1 MTLGRLLIAWLPVAV
16 CFAGAT
22 GLAARLTEPQG
33 TFRPA
38 LVYLYRAAGRASVE
52 ALALTLLASLWFD
65 TLGSGAWWLP
75 VTLVGTLVAIAGAA
89 PVLPSV
95 PHARRTIVMLFLIDV
110 LRYVGAGA
118 LLTWRLG

>member
-1 MTLGRLLIAWLPVAV
+1 MTLGRLLLAWLPVAV

-22 GLAARLTEPQG
+22 GLAARLTEPGG
-33 TFRPA
+33 TFSPT
-38 LVYLYRAAGRASVE
+38 LVYLYRAAGRASIE

-65 TLGSGAWWLP
+65 TLGSGVWWLP
-75 VTLVGTLVAIAGAA
+75 VMLVGTLVAIAGAA

-95 PHARRTIVMLFLIDV
+95 PHSRRTIVVLFFVDV

-118 LLTWRLG
+118 LLMWRLR

>member
-1 MTLGRLLIAWLPVAV
+1 MTLGRLLLAWLPVAV

-22 GLAARLTEPQG
+22 AFAARLAAPEG
-33 TFRPA
+33 TFLPF
-38 LVYLYRAAGRASVE
+38 LVYLYRATGRASAE

-65 TLGSGAWWLP
+65 TLGSGVWWLP
-75 VTLVGTLVAIAGAA
+75 LMLVGTLVAIAGAA

-95 PHARRTIVMLFLIDV
+95 PHARRNTVVFFFLDI

-118 LLTWRLG
+118 LLTWRLR

>member
-1 MTLGRLLIAWLPVAV
+1 MTLGRLLLAWLPVAV

-22 GLAARLTEPQG
+22 VLAARLTKFEG
-33 TFRPA
+33 TFSPTR
-38 LVYLYRAAGRASVE
+38 VYLYRAAGRASVE
-52 ALALTLLASLWFD
+52 ALALTLLTSLWFD
-65 TLGSGAWWLP
+65 TLGSGVWWLP

-95 PHARRTIVMLFLIDV
+95 PHARRTIVVLFMIDV

-118 LLTWRLG
+118 LLTWRLR